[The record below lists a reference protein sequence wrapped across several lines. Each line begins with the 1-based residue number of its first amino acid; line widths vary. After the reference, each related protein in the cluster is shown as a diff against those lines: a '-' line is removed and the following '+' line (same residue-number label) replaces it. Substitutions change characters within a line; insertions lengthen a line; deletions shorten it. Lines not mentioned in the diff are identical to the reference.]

1 MDIYRYCTV
10 KPEGMVS
17 TFYYIANEDVKV
29 GAQVLVPFGS
39 EDRVVLGTVTKV
51 NYFEEAE
58 VPFPLNRMKTILE
71 VLEPGEVEDAL
82 RNPVADP
89 DHYTPEEAAQVE
101 QDLAI
106 LDALLDEENYDAA
119 LNWACQHHDY
129 LEHPEIMD
137 RVVDVYETL
146 IDMGN
151 PVAALNLGS
160 MYYNGTYL
168 ERDYKEAARLYQ
180 IAADAGEEEAICN
193 LGYCYYYGRHQEVD
207 YQKAYEYWTLG
218 ALLFQN
224 PSCMY
229 KLGDMYR
236 NGYYVEQN
244 EQHALHLYFV
254 AMNRCMSDDYQGD
267 AIADIDLRLG
277 TAFLHSDVLEH
288 DASNALFHLNRA
300 LTLFYQRRKV
310 DPFVKGLIQSTK
322 ELIAEALQELDEEV
336 I

>member
-1 MDIYRYCTV
+1 MIKNHYD
-10 KPEGMVS
+10 PS
-17 TFYYIANEDVKV
+17 
-29 GAQVLVPFGS
+29 Q
-39 EDRVVLGTVTKV
+39 
-51 NYFEEAE
+51 FEN
-58 VPFPLNRMKTILE
+58 L
-71 VLEPGEVEDAL
+71 
-82 RNPVADP
+82 
-89 DHYTPEEAAQVE
+89 PEEAQIEFELAYIT
-101 QDLAI
+101 DLM
-106 LDALLDEENYDAA
+106 ETENYDAA
-119 LNWACQHHDY
+119 LDWACQHHDY
-129 LEHPEIMD
+129 LEHPEIME

-146 IDMGN
+146 VDMGN

-244 EQHALHLYFV
+244 EQHAIHLYIA
-254 AMNRCMSDDYQGD
+254 AMNVCMSDDYHGD

-277 TAFLHSDVLEH
+277 TAFLHSNVLEH

-310 DPFVKGLIQSTK
+310 DPFVAGLIRSTK
-322 ELIAEALQELDEEV
+322 ELIAEATAELDAEV

>member
-29 GAQVLVPFGS
+29 GTQVLVPFGS
-39 EDRVVLGTVTKV
+39 DDHPVLGMVTKV
-51 NYFEEAE
+51 NYYEEDE
-58 VPFPLNRMKTILE
+58 VPFPLENMKTVLE

-82 RNPVADP
+82 RNPVPDP
-89 DHYTPEEAAQVE
+89 ENYDPAEAAQIE
-101 QDLAI
+101 HDLAV
-106 LDALLDEENYDAA
+106 LDALLEQENFDEA
-119 LNWACQHHDY
+119 LHWACDHHNH

-146 IDMGN
+146 LEMGS
-151 PVAALNLGS
+151 PIAALNLGS
-160 MYYNGTYL
+160 MYYTGTYL
-168 ERDYKEAARLYQ
+168 ERDFKEAARLYH

-224 PSCMY
+224 PNCMY

-277 TAFLHSDVLEH
+277 TAFLHSGVLEH

-300 LTLFYQRRKV
+300 LTLFYQRRKT
-310 DPFVKGLIQSTK
+310 DPFVAGLIRNTK
-322 ELIAEALQELDEEV
+322 DLIAEAVQELDAEV